1 MVAGALAI
9 RPRLAAAT
17 AKGVARKLEVV
28 AVRARADPVA
38 RHGPLVPPAAS
49 AAAAAAAAATAASA
63 AAEVAPGVA
72 CVGRLRLAPPTA
84 ILVARELDVVA
95 PRARAH
101 PVPGLGI
108 RHAALPAAPAA
119 AAAAAAAAA
128 VGALAPMSWLRGL
141 LTLGALHV
149 GAFRTA
155 PAADGVARELVVAAL
170 CALPVLLEAR
180 PAFAALA
187 ALAPAAAAAA
197 ALAALAAAA
206 RRAVRPWLWEA
217 AAAAAGVACELVV
230 AAARARAY
238 PVALLETRV
247 PAAFAAAGPEALGAR
262 ATPLLVLRL
271 VVGVDRNEDCDHAQQ
286 RENGVHVRE
295 RLHERGV
302 VRLVADP
309 DELHEVLEELGGQL
323 AHGHQLLH
331 VPRAEAAR

>member
-1 MVAGALAI
+1 
-9 RPRLAAAT
+9 
-17 AKGVARKLEVV
+17 
-28 AVRARADPVA
+28 
-38 RHGPLVPPAAS
+38 
-49 AAAAAAAAATAASA
+49 
-63 AAEVAPGVA
+63 
-72 CVGRLRLAPPTA
+72 
-84 ILVARELDVVA
+84 
-95 PRARAH
+95 
-101 PVPGLGI
+101 
-108 RHAALPAAPAA
+108 
-119 AAAAAAAAA
+119 
-128 VGALAPMSWLRGL
+128 MSWLRGL

-149 GAFRTA
+149 RAFRTA

-187 ALAPAAAAAA
+187 ALAPAAA

-309 DELHEVLEELGGQL
+309 DELHVRGRRSL
-323 AHGHQLLH
+323 AAVHDRNPHCG
-331 VPRAEAAR
+331 